1 MLRNFCLKVLAQ
13 GLDDVGLQIW
23 LEGLPVSMK
32 QVENSDRLIDI
43 STIVTMS
50 MSMSL
55 FSTSVAPSRGDTNT
69 ISKYQWLIPS
79 LR

>member
-1 MLRNFCLKVLAQ
+1 MLRNFCLKVHAQ
-13 GLDDVGLQIW
+13 GLDDVGLQTW
-23 LEGLPVSMK
+23 LEGLLVSMK

-55 FSTSVAPSRGDTNT
+55 FSTSMAPSRGDTNI
-69 ISKYQWLIPS
+69 ISKVSMADPKP
-79 LR
+79 